1 MAVDQLDA
9 SEIYTIFE
17 DVLGKV
23 LLIAVIV
30 LVARVIIKSF
40 ATKTVTVK
48 AKVVDK
54 EADTYNVVSKM
65 PTHSTTTDYVIA
77 FYTGARTL
85 RFRTSVYVYDSVNI
99 GDEGTLKFKG
109 DRIISFE

>member
-17 DVLGKV
+17 NIFGVV
-23 LLIAVIV
+23 FLIAVIV
-30 LVARVIIKSF
+30 LVVRVIFKDLF
-40 ATKTVTVK
+40 ARTVTVR

-54 EADTYNVVSKM
+54 EANTYNRVSNL
-65 PTHSTTTDYVIA
+65 PTHGTTTDYVVA

-85 RFRTSVYVYDSVNI
+85 RFKTSVFVFDSVNI
-99 GDEGTLKFKG
+99 GDEGTLKFNG